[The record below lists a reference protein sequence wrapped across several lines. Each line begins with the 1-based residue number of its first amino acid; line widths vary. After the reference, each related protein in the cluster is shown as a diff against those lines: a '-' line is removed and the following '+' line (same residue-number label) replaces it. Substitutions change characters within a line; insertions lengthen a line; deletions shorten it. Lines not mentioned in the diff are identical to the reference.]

1 MFIVIVLE
9 FLKIFNLDDLLSS
22 ENNTRGGDKDKEEKE
37 FMVFPYKIELYFVA
51 TTVIPVA
58 NAESV
63 FLKLSLV
70 IFFHILF
77 CIRITV
83 YPFII
88 FKSNCFL
95 NSPVFLNPNFLM

>member
-1 MFIVIVLE
+1 MILNIFPIRFFFAKLLDIICCFLLSIFIVIVSD

-22 ENNTRGGDKDKEEKE
+22 ENNIRGGDKDKEEKE

-63 FLKLSLV
+63 FLKLSLFT
-70 IFFHILF
+70 FFI
-77 CIRITV
+77 
-83 YPFII
+83 
-88 FKSNCFL
+88 
-95 NSPVFLNPNFLM
+95 NFFVKK